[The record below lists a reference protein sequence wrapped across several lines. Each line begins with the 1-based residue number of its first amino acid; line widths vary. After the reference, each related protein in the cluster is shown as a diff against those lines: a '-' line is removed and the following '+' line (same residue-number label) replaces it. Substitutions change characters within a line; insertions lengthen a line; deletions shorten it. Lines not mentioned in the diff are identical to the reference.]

1 MTSKTTGLEFKRF
14 YLDGKYWPENGHT
27 CLDDVLL
34 HVDGRALSSDED
46 PRNIADAAVVEIH
59 SGWVDNIPAAVA
71 NGESN
76 MSLED
81 YFLDWQK
88 GQTTATLV
96 VECPHDHLWRVILAV
111 KEAGGTVPK
120 EVEQV
125 AAQMRTSR

>member
-1 MTSKTTGLEFKRF
+1 MTTQTTGLEFKRF

-27 CLDDVLL
+27 LFDDVLL
-34 HVDGRALSSDED
+34 LVDGRALSSEQE
-46 PRNIADAAVVEIH
+46 PRDIADAALVEIH
-59 SGWVDNIPAAVA
+59 SGWVDNIPADVA

-88 GQTTATLV
+88 GQTTGTLV
-96 VECPHDHLWRVILAV
+96 VECPRDHLWRVILAV
-111 KEAGGTVPK
+111 KEAGGTVPR

-125 AAQMRTSR
+125 TTQMRTSR